1 MSLYSESIGEYG
13 KEGCERVKY
22 ARKNEDG
29 KKQLLSDHINGV
41 THRLREYA
49 GKEFENTTA
58 LIGYLHDM
66 GKYSEAWQNY
76 LLTGGGGKVP
86 HSPHGAHFIRKIAKP
101 MFNDLNECILVNIAM
116 YVILAH
122 HGIFDAYNLD
132 GKDVFS
138 ARIDSFESKYSSLYS
153 ENEQEFLKE
162 YSSVDFLALF
172 EKAKKEIAAL
182 DVKSSSYLVFDIGVI
197 IRMLLS
203 MTIDADWSDAAAF
216 TTDVEKNYSDRMKDF
231 SWELLTERIEEKLRG
246 FVSDRPLD
254 IVRRRISE
262 ECLAKSVRPE
272 GIYKLDVPTGGGK
285 TLAVMRYALHHAKI
299 FSKKRIFYVAPY
311 ISILEQNAE
320 LYRNIFVQG
329 EEEEHYVLSHYS
341 DVVRL
346 TETDNVD
353 DSYDFGIAKYLIDNW
368 SAPVILTTMVQF
380 LLTMF
385 SARKQSVRRMHQLSN
400 SVVIIDEFQSIPLK
414 STGLFNMMLN
424 ALSKYFHCTV
434 ILCTATQPPFEKDIR
449 GKDCSTNLP
458 KVNYCEEPDLVSSY
472 EDKPEF
478 YRTRIEDK
486 RVKGGYDKARLV
498 NFIMDKSESLLSLL
512 VVLNTRKAVHE
523 VYQELRERSKAEV
536 FALNNDMCPA
546 HRNKVLN
553 TVKQKLMQKQ
563 KVILVSTSLIE
574 AGVDISFAGGIRS
587 LAGLDVI
594 TQTAGR
600 INRNNELPLSS
611 LWIINAN
618 SDLEKI
624 TKMFSLQTSQ
634 GIVNALLDDYRDRPG
649 AYENRIAGKRM
660 LEKYFLAFYEKMNKE
675 TLYPLPEIEKNVLYL
690 VQMIADNSNVI
701 KRKKGHEKRKDSFQS
716 VLTQSFYAA
725 GSRYQ
730 AIEDNSIGIVVPF
743 EEGETLILKLNS
755 DESPAEKAKL
765 LRNSSYYS
773 IGVYQHIFNNL
784 SDSGAL
790 IEIEFFDQ
798 TVYALKS
805 QFYGESG
812 LNLEGGEMNGQ
823 DNIF

>member
-13 KEGCERVKY
+13 KEGFERVKY

-41 THRLREYA
+41 TYRIREYS
-49 GKEFENTTA
+49 GKEFENTAT

-101 MFNDLNECILVNIAM
+101 MFKMPEDLNECILANIAM

-138 ARIDSFESKYSSLYS
+138 ARIDSFESEYSSLYS

-182 DVKSSSYLVFDIGVI
+182 DVKSSSYPIFDIGVI

-285 TLAVMRYALHHAKI
+285 TLAVMRYSLHHAKI

-346 TETDNVD
+346 TEPDNVD

-449 GKDCSTNLP
+449 GKDHSTKLP

-478 YRTRIEDK
+478 YRTRIEDA

-553 TVKQKLMQKQ
+553 RVKEMLKQKR

-611 LWIINAN
+611 LWIINA
-618 SDLEKI
+618 D
-624 TKMFSLQTSQ
+624 SQ
-634 GIVNALLDDYRDRPG
+634 KSVNALLDDYRNQPE
-649 AYENRIAGKRM
+649 AYENKIAGKIM
-660 LEKYFLAFYEKMNKE
+660 LEKYFLEFYKDIE
-675 TLYPLPEIEKNVLYL
+675 TNNEALYPLHKESKNPLY
-690 VQMIADNSNVI
+690 IAELLGENNNVI
-701 KRKKGHEKRKDSFQS
+701 GDRGKSKRKGLFQS
-716 VLTQSFYAA
+716 VLRQSFYTA
-725 GSRYQ
+725 GSEYQ
-730 AIEDNSIGIVVPF
+730 PIDENSIDILVPF
-743 EEGETLILKLNS
+743 EKGEELIRKLNADS
-755 DESPAEKAKL
+755 SPAEKAKL